1 MSEDT
6 TLLIELILEVLEVSI
21 VQILHYRGIYKKAF
35 FRNSQRYGVTVK
47 ECTSPPVTKYVKN
60 VLKRTIPLIQ
70 EPVIFFILTIFYY
83 MISSFIVMYQD
94 EIFKD

>member
-6 TLLIELILEVLEVSI
+6 SLLIELILEVLEVSI

-60 VLKRTIPLIQ
+60 ILKRTIPLIQ
-70 EPVIFFILTIFYY
+70 EPVIFFYEQYIVFIISYY
-83 MISSFIVMYQD
+83 NL
-94 EIFKD
+94 

>member
-47 ECTSPPVTKYVKN
+47 ECTSPPVTKHVKN

-70 EPVIFFILTIFYY
+70 EPVKLFINNIIL
-83 MISSFIVMYQD
+83 S
-94 EIFKD
+94 